1 MPEGPSLG
9 HRLRAERVRRDVSL
23 RQLARQVGVSA
34 SMISQIETGKSRPSV
49 RTLYAITS
57 VLGISLEGLF
67 SGGAG
72 LSAAVPAAVAAGG
85 SIGSSVGSSVGG
97 VALAAALGSFA
108 GRRLGP
114 LVRPGERPALLLESG
129 VTWERLGQLPH
140 TDVDFLL
147 ARYPPGSSSSADGER
162 MRHAGC
168 EYGYLLQ
175 GELVVVLGFD
185 ELVMRPGDA
194 VSFESSV
201 PHAYRNDS
209 GAEAVGLWFVIRT
222 P

>member
-1 MPEGPSLG
+1 MPEAPSLG
-9 HRLRAERVRRDVSL
+9 QRLRAERVRRDVSL

-34 SMISQIETGKSRPSV
+34 SMISQIETGRSRPSV

-57 VLGISLEGLF
+57 ALDISLEGLF

-72 LSAAVPAAVAAGG
+72 LAASAPPELAVAVGGAAVA
-85 SIGSSVGSSVGG
+85 
-97 VALAAALGSFA
+97 VADALGSFA

-114 LVRPGERPALLLESG
+114 LIRPDERPELDLDTG

-140 TDVDFLL
+140 QDVDFMLT
-147 ARYPPGSSSSADGER
+147 RYPPGASSCGPGER
-162 MRHAGC
+162 MRHTGC
-168 EYGYLLQ
+168 EYGYLLAGQ
-175 GELVVVLGFD
+175 LVVVLGFD
-185 ELVMRPGDA
+185 ELVMEPGDA

-201 PHAYRNDS
+201 PHAYRND
-209 GAEAVGLWFVIRT
+209 GPVEALGLWLVVRT

>member
-1 MPEGPSLG
+1 MPEAPSLG
-9 HRLRAERVRRDVSL
+9 LRLRAERVRRDVSL

-49 RTLYAITS
+49 RTLYAITTA
-57 VLGISLEGLF
+57 LGLSLEGLF

-72 LSAAVPAAVAAGG
+72 LSPSVPAQLAEAVGGTPVGAVAIAQAFG
-85 SIGSSVGSSVGG
+85 
-97 VALAAALGSFA
+97 AFA

-114 LVRPGERPALLLESG
+114 LVRPGERPQLQLESG

-147 ARYPPGSSSSADGER
+147 ARYPPGAASSADGER
-162 MRHAGC
+162 MRHTGC
-168 EYGYLLQ
+168 EYGYLLA

-185 ELVMRPGDA
+185 ELVMQPGDA

-201 PHAYRNDS
+201 PHAYRNDA
-209 GAEAVGLWFVIRT
+209 GVEAVGLWFAVRT
-222 P
+222 Q

>member
-1 MPEGPSLG
+1 MLEAPSLG
-9 HRLRAERVRRDVSL
+9 QRLRAERVRRDVSL

-72 LSAAVPAAVAAGG
+72 LAASAPPELAVAAGG
-85 SIGSSVGSSVGG
+85 E
-97 VALAAALGSFA
+97 LAISLAEAFGSFA
-108 GRRLGP
+108 GHRLGP
-114 LVRPGERPALLLESG
+114 LVRPQERPELVLDSG
-129 VTWERLGQLPH
+129 VTWQRLGQLPH
-140 TDVDFLL
+140 SDVDFLL
-147 ARYPPGSSSSADGER
+147 ARYPPGARSSGDDER

-168 EYGYLLQ
+168 EYGYLLA

-185 ELVMRPGDA
+185 ELVMQPGDA

-201 PHAYRNDS
+201 PHAYRNDGS
-209 GAEAVGLWFVIRT
+209 AEAVGLWFVVRT
-222 P
+222 S